1 MGKIFGYSK
10 KKDTI
15 TPEMPQ
21 NAHYE
26 AISSRLGIL
35 QVILYL
41 SLFAFV
47 IISLITNSELVTY
60 RNFYYF
66 FKDLNASF
74 ESISVYGEESVT
86 YSTAD
91 EQSFVIYR
99 NGLAVAGNNSVTV
112 FTETGRQTLSQ
123 TISYKNPVAKGAGR
137 FLLVYELGGTHYS
150 LYNSYTQIHTGI
162 SEYPIQTVSVSDS
175 GMYAIVTASEEYTS
189 VVSLYNS
196 NFSLVNRYNKNG
208 YVMDVDLDA
217 DGNQIA
223 VLTSLPKDG
232 LFYTELLLHQ
242 PGSGNQETVVPIGN
256 ALALQCAYTEA
267 GDVGILCS
275 NGYTVVK
282 NGQAT
287 DFYDFRERDIVAAD
301 LSKDGLAVALRDSD
315 ASAKYELLVFDT
327 SGAAVYRQATEETPV
342 QLVRN
347 QNAVF
352 VLHSDGIVRID
363 MIRGT
368 TSHYECHTEHRVLLA
383 QNENSVVLC
392 SPQKAVFLK
401 IE

>member
-1 MGKIFGYSK
+1 MRKLFGYSK
-10 KKDTI
+10 KDDAI

-35 QVILYL
+35 QVVLYL

-47 IISLITNSELVTY
+47 VLSLITNSELVTY

-74 ESISVYGEESVT
+74 ESISVYGEESVS

-123 TISYKNPVAKGAGR
+123 TISYKNPVAEGAGK

-150 LYNSYTQIHTGI
+150 LYNSYTQIHSGI

-175 GMYAIVTASEEYTS
+175 GMYAIVAASEEYTS

-217 DGNQIA
+217 GGSQIA
-223 VLTSLPKDG
+223 ILTSIPKEG

-242 PGSGNQETVVPIGN
+242 PGSGNEEIIVPIGN
-256 ALALQCAYTEA
+256 ALALRCAYTEA
-267 GDVGILCS
+267 GDVGVLCS
-275 NGYTVVK
+275 NGYTTV
-282 NGQAT
+282 
-287 DFYDFRERDIVAAD
+287 
-301 LSKDGLAVALRDSD
+301 KDG
-315 ASAKYELLVFDT
+315 K
-327 SGAAVYRQATEETPV
+327 
-342 QLVRN
+342 
-347 QNAVF
+347 
-352 VLHSDGIVRID
+352 
-363 MIRGT
+363 T
-368 TSHYECHTEHRVLLA
+368 TSFFDFHKKTSLPPILVQTGL
-383 QNENSVVLC
+383 
-392 SPQKAVFLK
+392 
-401 IE
+401 